1 MDSPSP
7 LTLEGLG
14 DALQRHS
21 EGTATRFQDVDRQI
35 QSFIGQVEP
44 LICLM
49 REQGFRLAQS
59 AERQQEQQRQIW
71 QVPHHLEQHDARFQ
85 QYDQRFQ
92 EMLRQ
97 LQLHDQR
104 LEEHSVYIRRM
115 LDNLERR
122 GGDGGPGGT

>member
-7 LTLEGLG
+7 LSLEGLAE
-14 DALQRHS
+14 ALQRHS
-21 EGTATRFQDVDRQI
+21 EATATRFQDVDRQI
-35 QSFIGQVEP
+35 QSLVGQVEA
-44 LICLM
+44 LVSLM
-49 REQGFRLAQS
+49 REQGLRITQS
-59 AERQQEQQRQIW
+59 AERQEEQQRQIW
-71 QVPHHLEQHDARFQ
+71 QILQRLEQHDARFQ
-85 QYDQRFQ
+85 QHDQRFQ

-97 LQLHDQR
+97 LQQHDQR